1 MSKILNKIFV
11 FDPAWVYT
19 FIQVGFIPKIKQCFN
34 NIKIRLAS
42 RKKWIDFPYY
52 FHKIQLK
59 TFNTIYKINTY
70 KVLQVGEMAYWLVTL
85 DTKHNTVLSFL
96 GFLFASNIPNWTLHP
111 EISMV
116 PTRKTPR
123 KTYSLQQ
130 RNQERDRPL
139 GQKLLDDN

>member
-96 GFLFASNIPNWTLHP
+96 GFVCLKYPKLDIASRDINGADKKNSKENLLSLA
-111 EISMV
+111 EE
-116 PTRKTPR
+116 PR
-123 KTYSLQQ
+123 K
-130 RNQERDRPL
+130 
-139 GQKLLDDN
+139 GQATRTETFR